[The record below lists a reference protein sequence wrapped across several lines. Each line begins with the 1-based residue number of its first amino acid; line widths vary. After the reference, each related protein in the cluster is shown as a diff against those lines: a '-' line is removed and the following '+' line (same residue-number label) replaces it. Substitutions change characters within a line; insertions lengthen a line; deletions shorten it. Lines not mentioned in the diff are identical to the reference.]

1 MSAIPTKCTCEHAG
15 SCPFC
20 KMIAWGLQSEV
31 SQRNPRI
38 RVPDADDVGSFASK
52 GRSNSARAKRKAR
65 HTRIVKE
72 RERYAAAKAARV
84 ARALAL
90 GTSSKWGEI
99 SPEQVQSAAAQC
111 DAAHRHAPM
120 TDTLRRHLE
129 GYLRRNEGLALIL
142 IDVPNVDD
150 TTTDDDYRDKIARP
164 AYLTRSAPW
173 TTREGD

>member
-1 MSAIPTKCTCEHAG
+1 MSVIPTKCACEHAG

-20 KMIAWGLQSEV
+20 KMIAWGLQAEV
-31 SQRNPRI
+31 SQRDPRT

-90 GTSSKWGEI
+90 GISSKWGEL

-129 GYLRRNEGLALIL
+129 GYLRRNEGLALIVV
-142 IDVPNVDD
+142 DAPKAYDD
-150 TTTDDDYRDKIARP
+150 TADDGYRDKIARP

-173 TTREGD
+173 TGRDD

>member
-1 MSAIPTKCTCEHAG
+1 MSVIPTNCTCSHAG

-20 KMIAWGLQSEV
+20 KMIAWGLKSEADADK
-31 SQRNPRI
+31 QRNPRT
-38 RVPDADDVGSFASK
+38 RAPDADDVGSFASK

-72 RERYAAAKAARV
+72 RERFAAAKAARV
-84 ARALAL
+84 AHALAL

-111 DAAHRHAPM
+111 DVAHRHAPM

-129 GYLRRNEGLALIL
+129 GYLRRNEGLALI
-142 IDVPNVDD
+142 VVDAVD
-150 TTTDDDYRDKIARP
+150 PDFNTEKEYREKIARP
-164 AYLTRSAPW
+164 GYLTRSTPGG
-173 TTREGD
+173 RD